1 MDKEIVENLI
11 KNDYL
16 KEKISIIDKL
26 IEKED
31 YKEAYFKLAVI
42 LEYLNIKYIKH
53 KYNLDMPDSS
63 VINIINTY
71 IDKDN
76 KLYKEMVTINGE
88 YNQVDTN
95 DITMDDIEYLAG
107 MVESIYMYMLEDL
120 GEFI

>member
-107 MVESIYMYMLEDL
+107 MVDSIYFYMLQDV

>member
-1 MDKEIVENLI
+1 MNKEIVENLI

-53 KYNLDMPDSS
+53 KYNLDMPNSS

-95 DITMDDIEYLAG
+95 DITMNDIEYLAG
-107 MVESIYMYMLEDL
+107 MVDSIYMYMLEDL

>member
-1 MDKEIVENLI
+1 MNKEIVENLI

-53 KYNLDMPDSS
+53 KYNLDMPNSS

-107 MVESIYMYMLEDL
+107 MVDSIYFYMLQDV

>member
-1 MDKEIVENLI
+1 MNKEIVENLI

-53 KYNLDMPDSS
+53 KYNLDMPNSS

-95 DITMDDIEYLAG
+95 DITMDDIEYLVG
-107 MVESIYMYMLEDL
+107 MVDSIYMYMLEDL